1 VTVSGVLWV
10 DIRINAVYEI
20 LLLGPSC
27 PLRDLSEI
35 TIENQGGESFLSAD
49 TEFQFPSDSS

>member
-1 VTVSGVLWV
+1 VSGVLWV